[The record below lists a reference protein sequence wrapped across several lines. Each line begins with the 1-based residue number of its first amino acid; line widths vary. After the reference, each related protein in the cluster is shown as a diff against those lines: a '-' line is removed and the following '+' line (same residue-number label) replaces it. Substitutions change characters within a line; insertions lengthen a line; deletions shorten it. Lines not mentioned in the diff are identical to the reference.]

1 MQWSGKE
8 ETDFLL
14 RNGTLKDSATDIT
27 RISKLL
33 TLTTRGRLFSAKQNL
48 LSRSGVATEASGI
61 LNEGIYLPT
70 STLAQVGAVGLGGHL
85 NKQGVNPFRKTGP
98 NDDNTILGLEV
109 SIENPL
115 GIPAYAQAVT
125 RNKQDKEGGNRL
137 VGYLNDK
144 INTTQ
149 KASNDTKPSFT
160 DKLKSRFIKLDGP
173 NILDSYSGGP
183 GSVLGVGRT
192 IIRMSPEQRT
202 GKNNVILNDSGFF
215 AQESYNDYSVF
226 KRPSSLLIKGAQIF
240 NQKGSLSRK
249 YEELTKVSTDLI
261 GKVTTTNEIA
271 SLQLFSNSVY
281 KKDR

>member
-109 SIENPL
+109 AETP
-115 GIPAYAQAVT
+115 
-125 RNKQDKEGGNRL
+125 
-137 VGYLNDK
+137 
-144 INTTQ
+144 
-149 KASNDTKPSFT
+149 
-160 DKLKSRFIKLDGP
+160 
-173 NILDSYSGGP
+173 
-183 GSVLGVGRT
+183 
-192 IIRMSPEQRT
+192 
-202 GKNNVILNDSGFF
+202 
-215 AQESYNDYSVF
+215 
-226 KRPSSLLIKGAQIF
+226 
-240 NQKGSLSRK
+240 
-249 YEELTKVSTDLI
+249 
-261 GKVTTTNEIA
+261 
-271 SLQLFSNSVY
+271 
-281 KKDR
+281 